1 MERMTMVKK
10 NLKDKMKRRERCDAI
25 IDSLQ
30 NMADQSGKNVRRC
43 KSFVSLDVNDDFDEM
58 GDENYDNK
66 SLGHGNHFGKSRNHR
81 HEGTKKDGQ
90 FIQ

>member
-1 MERMTMVKK
+1 MTMVKK
-10 NLKDKMKRRERCDAI
+10 NWRLRWRQERDVMLKLIVCKIGLIKIETI
-25 IDSLQ
+25 
-30 NMADQSGKNVRRC
+30 RRC